1 MDTIRKQ
8 KVRISGG
15 NLPDNFKAYVN
26 LEIDVDITREQELD
40 CIGSS
45 LVIDWQKIRETAKPE
60 ELREL
65 EKLPSVKVKASQI
78 LAKKPRTQVVKVL
91 SPEEYVAMI
100 LAKGDKQEIQELM
113 AKLGKAKQ

>member
-15 NLPDNFKAYVN
+15 NLPSDFKAYVN
-26 LEIDVDITREQELD
+26 LEITVDITREQELD

-45 LVIDWQKIRETAKPE
+45 LVIDWQKIRDTAKPE

-65 EKLPSVKVKASQI
+65 EKQPVKIKASEI
-78 LAKKPRTQVVKVL
+78 LAKKPRTHVVKVL
-91 SPEEYVAMI
+91 TPEEYVNMI
-100 LAKGDKQEIQELM
+100 LAKGDKKEIAELM
-113 AKLGKAKQ
+113 AKLNSAK